1 MGSEDLR
8 RPLLLV
14 ALGLS
19 VMIVLFETGL
29 SARLLFLSDRLASS
43 VASSA
48 RPGYGIA
55 YLVCID
61 ALLLYGTCL
70 MTLSLVLSKELVGRL
85 QGAVGV
91 AGGVIALLAFGAMLF
106 VALQMLILMVSLL
119 LAPPF
124 GMAVYAPLFAHFERA
139 RAAATLGV
147 LTLLKLLTAGA
158 LVLAHPRFIENK
170 SLVVLLALSLGCTLL
185 VGFLQALPPG
195 FLVSVTDAAGAVC
208 VAAIGCAWAVVLL
221 VGSCIA
227 TVKAVV

>member
-14 ALGLS
+14 ALALS
-19 VMIVLFETGL
+19 VLIVLFELGS
-29 SARLLFLSDRLASS
+29 SARLLS
-43 VASSA
+43 VAHQPLSNVGSSA

-70 MTLSLVLSKELVGRL
+70 MALSLFVSKELVGRL
-85 QGAVGV
+85 QGAVGI
-91 AGGVIALLAFGAMLF
+91 AGALIALLAFGAMLF

-124 GMAVYAPLFAHFERA
+124 GTAAYIVLFSHFDRA
-139 RAAATLGV
+139 GAAATLGV
-147 LTLLKLLTAGA
+147 LVLLKLLTAGS

-185 VGFLQALPPG
+185 VSFLQALPPG
-195 FLVSVTDAAGAVC
+195 FLVSVTDVAGAVC
-208 VAAIGCAWAVVLL
+208 VAAIGCVWAIVLL
-221 VGSCIA
+221 VGSCVA